1 MIDRAFYSRAFLSL
15 VTANMLFWMSVN
27 FFLPVL
33 PIYYHSLGMDDHQ
46 VGLAIGA
53 FSLGALI
60 FRIFTGKAA
69 DRYGGIPVLTAGML
83 LSVAAI
89 GGYYFAATLATA
101 VAARFLHGVG
111 ISGYSAASLTTVTL
125 LHEESRTTEAV
136 AVYTLFSMFGIGI
149 AASSANWLLA
159 AGGMPLVV
167 GAGAAATV
175 LALVLFPR
183 GVKLK
188 IKAAASEQLPIRA
201 VLANPAVY
209 IPTVSL
215 MAVNICYGSIMTFLP
230 LLMLSRGVTEYNSF
244 YVAYSLTVIFSR
256 VWINR
261 LCTLMRPE
269 TLSFY
274 ILVILGSTLL
284 VAGEFTGGWA
294 VALCGAGIGVG
305 FGLAFP
311 AMATI
316 ITNHVQAANRGT
328 AFGFFTMAVDT
339 GFGIGAIGM
348 GAVAAAW
355 GYGAVFAAAGI
366 YTLAYAALY
375 QLWLRGKIVRVRAEA
390 AQCEG

>member
-1 MIDRAFYSRAFLSL
+1 
-15 VTANMLFWMSVN
+15 MLFWMSVN

-46 VGLAIGA
+46 VGLAVGA
-53 FSLGALI
+53 FSLGSVI
-60 FRIFTGKAA
+60 FRIFSGKAA
-69 DRYGGIPVLTAGML
+69 DRYGALPVITAGMI

-89 GGYYFAATLATA
+89 GGYYFAATLMAAMA
-101 VAARFLHGVG
+101 VRFLHGVG
-111 ISGYSAASLTTVTL
+111 ISGYSAAALTTVTL
-125 LHEESRTTEAV
+125 LHEEDRTTEAV

-149 AASSANWLLA
+149 AASSANWLLS

-167 GAGAAATV
+167 GASAVATM

-183 GVKLK
+183 RAKMKV
-188 IKAAASEQLPIRA
+188 AMAASEQRPIRT
-201 VLANPAVY
+201 VLSNPAVY

-230 LLMLSRGVTEYNSF
+230 LLMLSRGIVEYNSF
-244 YVAYSLTVIFSR
+244 YVAYSVAVIFSR
-256 VWINR
+256 AWIGR
-261 LCTLMRPE
+261 LCSVMRPD

-274 ILVILGSTLL
+274 ILIILGATLL
-284 VAGEFTGGWA
+284 AVGEFSGGWV
-294 VALCGAGIGVG
+294 VALCGVGIGIG
-305 FGLAFP
+305 CGLAFP

-316 ITNHVQAANRGT
+316 ITNNVQGANRGT
-328 AFGFFTMAVDT
+328 AFGFFTMAVDM

-355 GYGAVFAAAGI
+355 GYQAVFVAAGI

-375 QLWLRGKIVRVRAEA
+375 QLWLRSKIVRAEA
-390 AQCEG
+390 GQCEIV